1 LENKDIY
8 DIFDA
13 GGSLSQRFPGY
24 EYRDGQLR
32 MALIVSEAYEQD
44 SIAVV
49 EAGTGIGKSFAY
61 LVPAL
66 LHAAEHPEDRTV
78 IATATINLQKQLFDK
93 DIVQLF
99 AILGKS
105 CAVALVVGRSNY
117 LCLHRLEEQVDG
129 APLLARDPLSELGAL
144 NSWSQETQTGLR
156 ADFPGRLRGELWGD
170 VCSDPDLCMGY
181 HCSYAKDCFFMKS
194 RKKAAEARIL
204 VSNHH
209 LLFTDAR
216 SRMIDGLDYD
226 DDAVL
231 PPFHRLVIDEA
242 HNMEKNATDYFT
254 VTYSGYDMLR
264 PIGHLSKQRRRG
276 GKGLVEEI
284 APYCKDRALPGEVL
298 GQISFLVEAIGYL
311 DTYLIAFMQQR
322 KSQNLHIQPHMQSDL
337 VDFTRLATSVVE
349 QSTRLD
355 ALVTRM
361 MEDNK
366 VPEELEFRAKE
377 LGVHARRVR
386 AAGEALKQFIN
397 YAQWTDDVYW
407 FELAEFGKN
416 IRSVEVHISPLSIAP
431 KLQEALFS
439 RLRTVVCTSATLDL
453 RDDFGYWSKRVGLP
467 LPDGRR
473 YLTAVHP
480 SPFDF
485 KNRLLLLTPVDAPA
499 FSERQPEEF
508 VQYCTGIIRSAIISS
523 GGGALVLFTSYGML
537 MRLSDEL
544 MADFAKAGIN
554 LLRQGEMDRFRLLKQ
569 FTADQDSVLFA
580 TDSFWEGVDA
590 PGNTLRLVI
599 IVKLPFRVPTDPVFK
614 ARQEALDGQGG
625 SGFFQLAL
633 PEATMKLKQGY
644 GRLLRNTMDTGVVL
658 ILDSRVV
665 HKGYGS
671 WMLQALPESYH
682 PETTSDGV
690 PGKIEAFL
698 YR

>member
-1 LENKDIY
+1 
-8 DIFDA
+8 
-13 GGSLSQRFPGY
+13 
-24 EYRDGQLR
+24 
-32 MALIVSEAYEQD
+32 
-44 SIAVV
+44 
-49 EAGTGIGKSFAY
+49 
-61 LVPAL
+61 
-66 LHAAEHPEDRTV
+66 
-78 IATATINLQKQLFDK
+78 
-93 DIVQLF
+93 
-99 AILGKS
+99 
-105 CAVALVVGRSNY
+105 
-117 LCLHRLEEQVDG
+117 
-129 APLLARDPLSELGAL
+129 
-144 NSWSQETQTGLR
+144 
-156 ADFPGRLRGELWGD
+156 
-170 VCSDPDLCMGY
+170 
-181 HCSYAKDCFFMKS
+181 
-194 RKKAAEARIL
+194 
-204 VSNHH
+204 
-209 LLFTDAR
+209 
-216 SRMIDGLDYD
+216 
-226 DDAVL
+226 
-231 PPFHRLVIDEA
+231 
-242 HNMEKNATDYFT
+242 
-254 VTYSGYDMLR
+254 MLR

-276 GKGLVEEI
+276 GKGLVEEL

-322 KSQNLHIQPHMQSDL
+322 KSQNLHIQPHMQSEL
-337 VDFTRLATSVVE
+337 MDFTRLSASVVE

-355 ALVTRM
+355 ALVNRM

-416 IRSVEVHISPLSIAP
+416 VRTVEVHISPLSIAP

-544 MADFAKAGIN
+544 IADFAKAGIN
-554 LLRQGEMDRFRLLKQ
+554 LLSQGVIESFRLLKLL
-569 FTADQDSVLFA
+569 TAEHDSV
-580 TDSFWEGVDA
+580 
-590 PGNTLRLVI
+590 
-599 IVKLPFRVPTDPVFK
+599 
-614 ARQEALDGQGG
+614 
-625 SGFFQLAL
+625 
-633 PEATMKLKQGY
+633 
-644 GRLLRNTMDTGVVL
+644 
-658 ILDSRVV
+658 
-665 HKGYGS
+665 
-671 WMLQALPESYH
+671 
-682 PETTSDGV
+682 
-690 PGKIEAFL
+690 
-698 YR
+698 